1 MFTRFIIYTSLIV
14 SIGLFGGGNY
24 LVSSQSSAANGA
36 EEVDAPESESASW
49 GAIKAMFRPCDSG
62 DDDKRD
68 KD

>member
-1 MFTRFIIYTSLIV
+1 
-14 SIGLFGGGNY
+14 